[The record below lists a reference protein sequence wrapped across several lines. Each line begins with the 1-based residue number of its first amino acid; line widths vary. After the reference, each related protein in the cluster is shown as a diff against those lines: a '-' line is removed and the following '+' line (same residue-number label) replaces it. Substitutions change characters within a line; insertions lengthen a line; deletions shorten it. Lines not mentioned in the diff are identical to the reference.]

1 MRLKIVNMVLQLS
14 ANMKQIRRTDA
25 NKFKSIFNFFFHVY
39 TYNCNLILVGFGLIS
54 WLNCL

>member
-54 WLNCL
+54 